1 MVSIPE
7 QLKDFDYSP
16 SGLKSSACYNVIST
30 EAPSSLSEQEFWLW
44 FHNILISYP
53 HTLGFE
59 LYKYYSNPT
68 GDCVGHLIGI
78 HSTCVLVS
86 GELKKAAVNRL
97 IYIFI
102 IKKNKTCPARH
113 IFIWKAALHDANP
126 SFSVK
131 CLTNGVSRIPIVS
144 GLEPRKRHSPWKL
157 ACYTAGL
164 TVNEWALL
172 GWRAAGLPEPSLGPS
187 WVSEV
192 GGFERSSNVMPLTP
206 GLLADQS
213 FLF

>member
-1 MVSIPE
+1 M
-7 QLKDFDYSP
+7 
-16 SGLKSSACYNVIST
+16 
-30 EAPSSLSEQEFWLW
+30 W

-59 LYKYYSNPT
+59 LYKYYSSPT

-102 IKKNKTCPARH
+102 IKKNKTCPAKAH
-113 IFIWKAALHDANP
+113 FIWKPLHDANP

-144 GLEPRKRHSPWKL
+144 GLEPRKRTAL
-157 ACYTAGL
+157 EAFACYTAGL

-172 GWRAAGLPEPSLGPS
+172 GWEGSRPPEGEFRTQLGLGS
-187 WVSEV
+187 
-192 GGFERSSNVMPLTP
+192 GG
-206 GLLADQS
+206 A
-213 FLF
+213 